1 MAQKNRHHF
10 VSLNYGANFLG
21 HPSFPPP
28 HHQRYCYCVTYL
40 CRCNQICEFH
50 YHCYTPVRVLLQVSE
65 QPLSYGALTV
75 NGRRQVRYNVR
86 KLSELP
92 YHLIESGMVA
102 ELRMHVLFNYDWLHS
117 KLAAT
122 SLPDVLADFHMAT
135 TAFSDAAKVDCR
147 SFISKI

>member
-1 MAQKNRHHF
+1 M
-10 VSLNYGANFLG
+10 
-21 HPSFPPP
+21 
-28 HHQRYCYCVTYL
+28 
-40 CRCNQICEFH
+40 
-50 YHCYTPVRVLLQVSE
+50 RVVLQVSE

-135 TAFSDAAKVDCR
+135 TAFGDAAKVYCC
-147 SFISKI
+147 SFISKISPRAICLLSTQHRHICIVFEMTCSVSSGTLNLLILTYFTTF

>member
-1 MAQKNRHHF
+1 M
-10 VSLNYGANFLG
+10 
-21 HPSFPPP
+21 
-28 HHQRYCYCVTYL
+28 
-40 CRCNQICEFH
+40 
-50 YHCYTPVRVLLQVSE
+50 
-65 QPLSYGALTV
+65 

-135 TAFSDAAKVDCR
+135 TFFSDAAKVLLIYQYNIATSYLIICQHDIATFL
-147 SFISKI
+147 SSPK